1 VAGFCEHSNEPSGSI
16 AKAGYFC
23 TMEYCIIIGII
34 IIVITRMHCM
44 YLVFLW
50 CVVGISL
57 NNDLIKL
64 VKMIRVYNH

>member
-1 VAGFCEHSNEPSGSI
+1 
-16 AKAGYFC
+16 
-23 TMEYCIIIGII
+23 MEYCIIIGII